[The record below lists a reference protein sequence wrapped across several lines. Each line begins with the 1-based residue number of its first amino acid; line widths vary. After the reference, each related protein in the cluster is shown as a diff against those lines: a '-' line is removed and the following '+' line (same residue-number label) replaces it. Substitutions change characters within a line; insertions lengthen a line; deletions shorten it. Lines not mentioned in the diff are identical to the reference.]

1 MPVATTQRVEN
12 NTADSLER
20 RFDEQLESNINKY
33 AGAGV
38 EEIDQRLREL
48 DSEWNIE
55 RIIEIEAP
63 TMIGLGA
70 VLGATVSR
78 SWFALS
84 AMAASMV
91 ILHNMQGWYPML
103 PLFRRLGIR
112 TQNEIEQER
121 SALRALRGDYR
132 AYQSQTRH

>member
-70 VLGATVSR
+70 VLGAAVNR